1 MHPNPE
7 IRIEENST
15 RLAMA
20 GADVFSTL
28 AIKSVEKRGRF
39 VVAISGGSTPRK
51 MHQLLTKAPYHLIIP
66 WDQTHLFWVD
76 DRHVPE
82 THPASNYGAALKDF
96 LIRVPIPDAQVYP
109 ICTRMTPKEDARQYQ
124 KMIIDFFDLQKGQF
138 PRFDLIFLGMGADG
152 HTASLFRGAMAL
164 EEKTRLALAVK
175 GGIPDVSRVTLT
187 LPVLNHARSVVFLVS
202 GEKKAPT
209 LNAVFNDSGNDLPA
223 RRIHLHN
230 GKLTWLADRPA
241 AARL

>member
-1 MHPNPE
+1 MDPKPE
-7 IRIEENST
+7 IRIEENPT

-20 GADVFSTL
+20 GVDIFSKV

-39 VVAISGGSTPRK
+39 VVAISGGSTPKK
-51 MHQLLTKAPYHLIIP
+51 MHRLLAKAPCYSKIP
-66 WDQTHLFWVD
+66 WDRTHLFWVD

-82 THPASNYGAALKDF
+82 THPASNYGAARKDF
-96 LIRVPIPDAQVYP
+96 LSRVPIPGAQVYP
-109 ICTRMTPKEDARQYQ
+109 IYSRTTPKEDARQYQ
-124 KMIIDFFDLQKGQF
+124 KTIIDFFDLQKEQF

-152 HTASLFRGAMAL
+152 HTASLFPGAMAL
-164 EEKTRLALAVK
+164 EEKNRLALTVK
-175 GGIPDVSRVTLT
+175 GGNPDVSRVTLT

-209 LNAVFNDSGNDLPA
+209 LNAIFNDPGNDLPA
-223 RRIHLHN
+223 RRIHLRN

-241 AARL
+241 AALL